1 MSNEQ
6 VVYDQHGVTITTH
19 RIVIRGQ
26 TYATANVTSVRADH
40 ANQST
45 TTAWLFGS
53 AGMIA
58 VFFSV
63 IIAVSSGVTPK
74 GLIGT
79 MVCVAVPALLA
90 WVTFRSRTSSLVLVS
105 SSQEAVAIRDRSAD
119 FINDLSNAVGQA
131 IALRS

>member
-1 MSNEQ
+1 MSNER

-40 ANQST
+40 QNQST
-45 TTAWLFGS
+45 TMAWLFGS

-58 VFFSV
+58 AFFSV
-63 IIAVSSGVTPK
+63 VVAISSGVTPK
-74 GLIGT
+74 SLIGT
-79 MVCVAVPALLA
+79 VACVAIPALLA
-90 WVTFRSRTSSLVLVS
+90 WVTYRSRTSKLILVS
-105 SSQEAVAIRDRSAD
+105 ASQEAVAIQDRSAD

-131 IALRS
+131 IALR